1 MKKAFVI
8 MALFLLI
15 AVGLSTFSFA
25 AEGSLSLSDKEIIE
39 KLARLEEGQKGLN
52 KRIDGVNKRID
63 DVRNE
68 LKGDIEGLRDEL
80 KGDIADLKS
89 LVYVI
94 LAGIIALIGFVIWDR
109 RTALSPVISKT
120 KELEERDD
128 LTLRILKEY
137 ALKEPK
143 MAEVLKSLKLL

>member
-1 MKKAFVI
+1 MKRAIVI
-8 MALFLLI
+8 IALFLLI
-15 AVGLSTFSFA
+15 AVGLSTFTFA
-25 AEGSLSLSDKEIIE
+25 AEGGLSLSDKEIIE

-52 KRIDGVNKRID
+52 KRIDDVNKRID
-63 DVRNE
+63 DVGNE
-68 LKGDIEGLRDEL
+68 LKEDIG
-80 KGDIADLKS
+80 DLKS
-89 LVYVI
+89 LVYLI

>member
-15 AVGLSTFSFA
+15 AVGLSTFTFA
-25 AEGSLSLSDKEIIE
+25 AEGGLSLSDKEIIE

-52 KRIDGVNKRID
+52 KRIDDVNKRID

-68 LKGDIEGLRDEL
+68 LKEDIG
-80 KGDIADLKS
+80 DLKS
-89 LVYVI
+89 LVYLI

-128 LTLRILKEY
+128 LTLRVIAQPQRHGDTKIII
-137 ALKEPK
+137 
-143 MAEVLKSLKLL
+143 

>member
-15 AVGLSTFSFA
+15 AVGLSTFTFA

-52 KRIDGVNKRID
+52 RRIDDINKRID
-63 DVRNE
+63 DINKRIDDIRN
-68 LKGDIEGLRDEL
+68 EL
-80 KGDIADLKS
+80 KGDIADLRG
-89 LVYVI
+89 LIYIV

-109 RTALSPVISKT
+109 RTVLSPVISKT

-128 LTLRILKEY
+128 LTLRVIAQPQRHGDTKIII
-137 ALKEPK
+137 
-143 MAEVLKSLKLL
+143 

>member
-1 MKKAFVI
+1 MKKASVI

-15 AVGLSTFSFA
+15 AVGLSTFTFA

-52 KRIDGVNKRID
+52 KRIDDVNKRID

-68 LKGDIEGLRDEL
+68 LKGDI
-80 KGDIADLKS
+80 ADLRG
-89 LVYVI
+89 LIYIV

>member
-1 MKKAFVI
+1 
-8 MALFLLI
+8 
-15 AVGLSTFSFA
+15 
-25 AEGSLSLSDKEIIE
+25 
-39 KLARLEEGQKGLN
+39 
-52 KRIDGVNKRID
+52 VNKRID

-80 KGDIADLKS
+80 KEDIADLKS

>member
-15 AVGLSTFSFA
+15 AVGLCTFSFA

-52 KRIDGVNKRID
+52 RRID

-68 LKGDIEGLRDEL
+68 LSGDIEGLRNEL

-137 ALKEPK
+137 AFKEPK